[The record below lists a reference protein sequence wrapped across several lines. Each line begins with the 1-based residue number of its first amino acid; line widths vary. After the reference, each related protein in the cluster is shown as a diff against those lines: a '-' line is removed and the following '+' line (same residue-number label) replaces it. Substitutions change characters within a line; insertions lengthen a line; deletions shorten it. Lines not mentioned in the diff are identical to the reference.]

1 MPTDSE
7 LSVLETIYDILE
19 SLSFLTDALAGE
31 KEITASVV
39 LSVLK
44 HITKKLAVDNDKDST
59 LAKGIKET
67 IWSDLESRYT
77 ETEVSEVLDFASF
90 LKTKSSTYMIKMK

>member
-7 LSVLETIYDILE
+7 LSVLETIHDILE
-19 SLSFLTDALAGE
+19 LLSFLTDALAGE
-31 KEITASVV
+31 KEVTASVV
-39 LSVLK
+39 LPVLM
-44 HITKKLAVDNDKDST
+44 HIKKKLAVDNDEDST

-77 ETEVSEVLDFASF
+77 ETEVLYIPEVLDFEN
-90 LKTKSSTYMIKMK
+90 Y